1 VIAGLTSR
9 PTTPLMAWKLS
20 QPKSGKG
27 GFVLTISVIEFD
39 GLVSGENQ
47 CFSFEG
53 WLSTCYAHQ
62 PVNFKMGINAQC
74 VKAASETNENSTV
87 ATAARKIQNINLM
100 SGPSGYGVP

>member
-1 VIAGLTSR
+1 MEVIPA
-9 PTTPLMAWKLS
+9 
-20 QPKSGKG
+20 KSGKG
-27 GFVLTISVIEFD
+27 GFVLTISVIESD